1 MCLVLCCSIK
11 DMARTKQYRE
21 EDVIQKAMD
30 LFWRNGYEA
39 TSVRMLEKEMGINQ
53 FSIYSSFGSKN
64 GVFLESIKVYKN
76 RLNSIRHTLKESNNG
91 VLGIK
96 QFFYDFL
103 EFTKD
108 NNVNKGCLVC
118 NTVSELGNKAKPE
131 VLAQLMKFTE
141 EIRDLFLKN
150 LKQVQGKTPEAVE
163 KEANF
168 LMTSMLGLSLGSRIL
183 EKQQLDDFIE
193 TTFKSI

>member
-1 MCLVLCCSIK
+1 MWCISK
-11 DMARTKQYRE
+11 DMARVKQYRE

-64 GVFLESIKVYKN
+64 GVFVESLKVYKN
-76 RLNSIRHTLKESNNG
+76 KLNSIRHKLKESNNG
-91 VLGIK
+91 VEGIK
-96 QFFYDFL
+96 QFFLDFL
-103 EFTKD
+103 DFTKD
-108 NNVNKGCLVC
+108 NDTNKGCLVC
-118 NTVSELGNKAKPE
+118 NSVSELGNKAKPE
-131 VLAQLMKFTE
+131 VMLQLMEFTA
-141 EIRDLFLKN
+141 EIRELFLNN
-150 LKQVQGKTPEAVE
+150 LKQEQEKSAELAD

-183 EKQQLDDFIE
+183 NAEQLNDFIE

>member
-1 MCLVLCCSIK
+1 
-11 DMARTKQYRE
+11 MARTKQYRE

-108 NNVNKGCLVC
+108 DNINKGCLVC

-150 LKQVQGKTPEAVE
+150 LKQVQEKTPEAVE

-183 EKQQLDDFIE
+183 EKQQLEDFIE

>member
-1 MCLVLCCSIK
+1 
-11 DMARTKQYRE
+11 MARTKQYRE

-53 FSIYSSFGSKN
+53 FSIYSSFGNKN
-64 GVFLESIKVYKN
+64 GVFVESLKIYKTK
-76 RLNSIRHTLKESNNG
+76 LNSIRHKLKESNNG
-91 VLGIK
+91 VIGIK

-103 EFTKD
+103 EFTKED
-108 NNVNKGCLVC
+108 GANKGCLVC
-118 NTVSELGNKAKPE
+118 NSVSELGNNAKPE
-131 VLAQLMKFTE
+131 VMVQLMKFTE
-141 EIRDLFLKN
+141 EIRGLFLNN
-150 LKQVQGKTPEAVE
+150 LKQDSGKTHEVVE

-183 EKQQLDDFIE
+183 EKQQLDDFINI
-193 TTFKSI
+193 TFKSI